1 VRYLHAHSIAHLD
14 LSLENICMDS
24 AGHVKLIDFGLAA
37 QHPSYAGSR
46 RSVAADGSHP
56 RNASHHIKLLHEQPP
71 SALCDCTA
79 CRCSVNQLLQEDGG
93 IRAAQQAGVSISKL
107 KFLCRPVCSRVHK
120 PGKLGYMS
128 PELYAGGC
136 WDAYAHDTFGLGVIL
151 YSMLTGRPPFTRPDG
166 DVDVWFKVIF
176 RSANARSLAR
186 FCFVYSPAHHASC
199 RHAGRRASVRWPSGC
214 LLLPCAH
221 GLVLL
226 FSLSSTVL
234 RLCCSVA
241 SG

>member
-176 RSANARSLAR
+176 RSAVLLHARLNKQTALVAVR
-186 FCFVYSPAHHASC
+186 FAD
-199 RHAGRRASVRWPSGC
+199 RPSGC
-214 LLLPCAH
+214 FLLPCAH
-221 GLVLL
+221 RPVLL
-226 FSLSSTVL
+226 FSLSPNVPP
-234 RLCCSVA
+234 LCCSVA
-241 SG
+241 NG